1 MASEEWGTHDDE
13 QEVGPPTPDLAD
25 VAAID
30 VAAIEAEEAAATRR
44 LSSIEAGR
52 RKAGLLGAATAGAM
66 LGLRDIY
73 EGPPKDDDVV
83 EVSEAPGE
91 PGDIDRD
98 GISGSVDGVDFHTHP
113 GNDRPGTG
121 RSPDEPTQR

>member
-1 MASEEWGTHDDE
+1 MADGGAEEPHRPGIDGGDALPE
-13 QEVGPPTPDLAD
+13 APLPDLGD
-25 VAAID
+25 LAAID
-30 VAAIEAEEAAATRR
+30 VAAIEREEAAAARR

-52 RKAGLLGAATAGAM
+52 RKAGVLGAAAAGAM

-98 GISGSVDGVDFHTHP
+98 GIRGSVDGVDFHSHP
-113 GNDRPGTG
+113 GGDDSTV
-121 RSPDEPTQR
+121 